1 MNITLQDLLD
11 AGVHFGHQL
20 RRFNPKSKKFVFDH
34 RHGVSIIDLEKT
46 FAQLQA
52 SSQFIEDL
60 VANGKDILLIGTKKQ
75 AQEIVRDAAAN
86 TRMPF
91 AAGRWLGGLLTN
103 FVTIKNSITKYKRYQ
118 KMEADGSM
126 AKLPK
131 KEQAAI
137 KREMNRMQRNFEGIV
152 DMNGMPGAVFIIDIS
167 HDDIAAKEA
176 ARLGLPV
183 VALVDT
189 NSDPTLVDYPIP
201 GNDDSAKSIRLITD
215 VIVQAIQNGMA
226 QREARQATR
235 KLNPDLVR
243 EDAAAAAALA
253 NAQREDGNR
262 RPGGDRPRRGPGGPG
277 GQGGGY
283 RGGQGGGQGGGYR
296 GGQGGGGRGPG
307 GPGGPGGPRR
317 RKDDAAPA
325 AATAEAPK
333 ADVPS
338 SFSSED

>member
-20 RRFNPKSKKFVFDH
+20 RRFNPKSKRFVFDH

-46 FAQLQA
+46 FAQLQV

-152 DMNGMPGAVFIIDIS
+152 DMNGQPGAVFIIDIS

-176 ARLGLPV
+176 ARLGIPV

-189 NSDPTLVDYPIP
+189 NSDPSLVDYPIP

-215 VIVQAIQNGMA
+215 VIVQAIQSGMA

-235 KLNPDLVR
+235 KLNPEPAR
-243 EDAAAAAALA
+243 EEFTTAPK
-253 NAQREDGNR
+253 EDGNR
-262 RPGGDRPRRGPGGPG
+262 RGGQGGQRRSFGGPG
-277 GQGGGY
+277 GGH
-283 RGGQGGGQGGGYR
+283 GGGQGGR
-296 GGQGGGGRGPG
+296 GPGGGGGRGPGGGGRGPGGGGGRGPG
-307 GPGGPGGPRR
+307 GPGGPRPRR
-317 RKDDAAPA
+317 DDAAAPA
-325 AATAEAPK
+325 PEAPK
-333 ADVPS
+333 VDVPT